1 MSDGEFI
8 QKYGYHEYNDIANL
22 VELKLASLKYSK
34 EIARYEIS
42 RKKRRVVLYNYK
54 GEEKIIMGII
64 RAWSAI

>member
-8 QKYGYHEYNDIANL
+8 QKYGYHEYNDITDL
-22 VELKLASLKYSK
+22 VELKLVNLKYSK

-54 GEEKIIMGII
+54 GEGKVIMGII